1 MNVSLSKVSAD
12 QPLIRTL
19 DRVSASLLALC
30 PVLQHYRAPFYNAA
44 VMVMAVVVV
53 YLVCRMAL
61 MRKEL
66 CWKNLKTVA
75 VLMVY
80 MVFRIVDHGTS
91 VTELGRSAVLIV
103 FFAAAALD
111 CIDLKW
117 MCRTALVVACIAS
130 VALVIQ
136 YISFFLFD
144 HHLQMVPVS
153 LLLPSADQWILG
165 AQTGLASISGVIRE
179 DGFYRPSA
187 FFLEPSH
194 VYIYLFPHLL
204 MVLLGEK
211 QNLKQ
216 KAVAILLSLGL
227 IQCTSSFGIVAV
239 CAAWGLFFGFYDERT
254 NTFTVRNLF
263 RRRTLILLGIALVAF
278 VAAVIAVPRLQR
290 IVVRIFYNDPG
301 KSTAIGGRIAD
312 ALEGL
317 KELTPKQWLLGVADT
332 TRGLPYNMPG
342 IIGALRS
349 HGIFA
354 MVLSMEFYVKS
365 TWKLKMPFWPVAL
378 MVVGTSFFSAHTHS
392 AAGMMYYV
400 LILLLGYQTS
410 KRTESLWTDL
420 RADIAKKN

>member
-1 MNVSLSKVSAD
+1 MNVSLWKASSQ

-30 PVLQHYRAPFYNAA
+30 PVLQHYKAPAYNAA
-44 VMVMAVVVV
+44 VMVMAFVVI
-53 YLVCRMAL
+53 YLLCRMVL
-61 MRKEL
+61 VREEI
-66 CWKNLKTVA
+66 CWSKLKLVA
-75 VLMVY
+75 VLIVY
-80 MVFRIVDHGTS
+80 MLFRIVDHGTS
-91 VTELGRSAVLIV
+91 VTELGRSGVLII
-103 FFAAAALD
+103 FFAAACLD

-130 VALVIQ
+130 VALFVQ
-136 YISFFLFD
+136 YISYYLFD
-144 HHLQMVPVS
+144 HHLQLVPVS

-165 AQTGLASISGVIRE
+165 AQTGLASISGVLRE

-216 KAVAILLSLGL
+216 KAVAILLSCGL
-227 IQCTSSFGIVAV
+227 ILCTSSFGIVAV

-254 NTFTVRNLF
+254 NTFTLRNLF
-263 RRRTLILLGIALVAF
+263 RRRTLILLVIALVAF
-278 VAAVIAVPRLQR
+278 AAAVLTVPRLQR

-317 KELTPKQWLLGVADT
+317 KELTTKQWFLGVADLN
-332 TRGLPYNMPG
+332 RGIPYNMPG

-354 MVLSMEFYVKS
+354 MLLSMEFYVKS
-365 TWKLKMPFWPVAL
+365 VGKLKMPFWPVAL
-378 MVVGTSFFSAHTHS
+378 MIVGTSFFSAHTHS
-392 AAGMMYYV
+392 ATGMMYYV
-400 LILLLGYQTS
+400 LILLYGYQTS

-420 RADIAKKN
+420 RADLKKKA